1 MKQPGNQ
8 TGNKEGGTMFKCFA
22 WLLLYC
28 LKLTLDSH
36 SDSAQGFKERV
47 KASPLREEKEE
58 GFVGP
63 GFSSFSPCF
72 NGCVGPQPMGG
83 KDKGSGAP
91 AGFDPCVTSFCL
103 GGKGHEDREM
113 GYPGKPLM
121 N

>member
-1 MKQPGNQ
+1 MKEPGKQ
-8 TGNKEGGTMFKCFA
+8 TGNEEGGTMFKCLA

-47 KASPLREEKEE
+47 KVTPLREEKEE
-58 GFVGP
+58 EVIRP

-72 NGCVGPQPMGG
+72 NGCIGPSPKGG

-91 AGFDPCVTSFCL
+91 AGFDPWATSFCL

-113 GYPGKPLM
+113 GYTGKPPM